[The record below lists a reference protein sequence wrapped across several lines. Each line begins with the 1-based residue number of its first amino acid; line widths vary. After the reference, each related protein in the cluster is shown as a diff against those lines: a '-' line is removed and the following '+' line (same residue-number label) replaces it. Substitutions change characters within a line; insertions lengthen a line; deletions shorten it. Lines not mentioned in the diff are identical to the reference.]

1 MNPAPPPVHIKNGI
15 ASPEKVSVVGVV
27 AAPEETGSIEVRAY
41 ALAGCHDGWDG
52 TARARDL
59 RVTQPEG
66 APRSA
71 HWYLGMMSGTSFD
84 AIDVAL
90 LHTDGT
96 DILEHGP
103 AQAFPLD
110 PVLRRGLAAV
120 MGHASAPSDLADA
133 VTHAHVEAARSVL
146 AANPRHDVRAIGF
159 HGQTILHRPRAGL
172 SVQLGDGG
180 ALARALG
187 LPVVSQFRRRDMA
200 AGGEG
205 APIAP
210 IYHHA
215 MLRAGPLPA
224 VQVNIGGVSNVTWS
238 DGNGLIAFD
247 CGPGCARI
255 DDWMARAGHAMDV
268 GGAHGLSG
276 TVDEGIMARALSH
289 RFFERPPPKSLDRD
303 ELAFAGIEGLGIA
316 DGAATLAAITADAI
330 ADTARWFPE
339 PPRRWIIGG
348 GGRRNRA
355 IMNRLQA
362 RLGPSVVTAEAAGQ
376 DGDAVEAH
384 MIAYLAARYFAGL
397 PITFPTTT
405 GVDRACLGGE
415 LCWPV
420 AFGGD
425 GTAPCQSV

>member
-1 MNPAPPPVHIKNGI
+1 MTH
-15 ASPEKVSVVGVV
+15 
-27 AAPEETGSIEVRAY
+27 
-41 ALAGCHDGWDG
+41 
-52 TARARDL
+52 
-59 RVTQPEG
+59 PEG
-66 APRSA
+66 APRPA

-90 LHTDGT
+90 LHTDGV

-103 AQAFPLD
+103 AHAFPLD
-110 PVLRRGLAAV
+110 PPLRQKLAAV
-120 MGHASAPSDLADA
+120 MGHSSASSDLADA
-133 VTHAHVEAARSVL
+133 VTQAHVEAGRSVL
-146 AANPRHDVRAIGF
+146 AANPGHDVKAIAF
-159 HGQTILHRPRAGL
+159 HGQTILHRPHEGL

-187 LPVVSQFRRRDMA
+187 LPVVGQFRRRDMA

-210 IYHHA
+210 IYHQA

-238 DGNGLIAFD
+238 DGNSLIAFD
-247 CGPGCARI
+247 CGPGSARI
-255 DDWMARAGHAMDV
+255 DDWMARGGHVMDV
-268 GGAHGLSG
+268 GGAHGLVG
-276 TVDEGIMARALSH
+276 TIDEGIVALALSH

-303 ELAFAGIEGLGIA
+303 ELMFPGVADMRLA

-330 ADTARWFPE
+330 AAT
-339 PPRRWIIGG
+339 RRWCPQSPSRWIVGG
-348 GGRRNRA
+348 GGRKNRA
-355 IMNRLQA
+355 IMNRLQQ
-362 RLGPSVVTAEAAGQ
+362 RLGASVVTAEVAGQ

-405 GVDRACLGGE
+405 GVRRACTGGALFLPE
-415 LCWPV
+415 GKTVTVP
-420 AFGGD
+420 GD
-425 GTAPCQSV
+425 KVRY